1 MDIKS
6 LLDRL
11 PPIIARAEVH
21 KLLGGAVSPKT
32 LANADSQGIGPKGRI
47 KIGRRVAY
55 ETEAL
60 VAWLQSKKSI

>member
-11 PPIIARAEVH
+11 PPIIARVEVQ
-21 KLLGGAVSPKT
+21 KLLGGVICSKT
-32 LANADSQGIGPKGRI
+32 LANADSLGTGPKGRI

-55 ETEAL
+55 DTQELLT
-60 VAWLQSKKSI
+60 WLESKNSL